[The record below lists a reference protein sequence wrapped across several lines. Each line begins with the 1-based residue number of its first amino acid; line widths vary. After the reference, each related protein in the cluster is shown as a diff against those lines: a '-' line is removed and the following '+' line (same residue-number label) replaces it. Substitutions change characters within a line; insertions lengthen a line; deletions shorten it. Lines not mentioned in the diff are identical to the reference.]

1 MPSCACS
8 SPDPAA
14 LRLAP
19 ARRLGMVAALLLL
32 AGTSLSNAT
41 DGAHWKSADYLVEA
55 FVEIALGS
63 EYEVRRRQVRKWT
76 TPIRH
81 ALVHQT
87 GDSALHERLVR
98 THFEH
103 LATLTGLDILPATS
117 REAANLL
124 VILSSESRLKDDLQ
138 RHFGWNSAAQRERFH
153 REAVCL
159 GVLSTSRRSGRITRA
174 VVIIPVDRARARGK
188 LPACVVEEL
197 TQVLGLPNDS
207 EKVFPSV
214 FNDRSID
221 DFLTGLDVL
230 LLKMLYDPRIK
241 PGMDETT
248 VRPLLREISAELV
261 RDGGP
266 ERAEAIAATG
276 GLAASS
282 P

>member
-1 MPSCACS
+1 MPSCACW
-8 SPDPAA
+8 SP
-14 LRLAP
+14 
-19 ARRLGMVAALLLL
+19 
-32 AGTSLSNAT
+32 
-41 DGAHWKSADYLVEA
+41 E
-55 FVEIALGS
+55 
-63 EYEVRRRQVRKWT
+63 
-76 TPIRH
+76 
-81 ALVHQT
+81 
-87 GDSALHERLVR
+87 
-98 THFEH
+98 
-103 LATLTGLDILPATS
+103 
-117 REAANLL
+117 
-124 VILSSESRLKDDLQ
+124 
-138 RHFGWNSAAQRERFH
+138 QRERFH

-241 PGMDETT
+241 PGMDLATT
-248 VRPLLREISAELV
+248 RPLAQQIATELIRAGGIVQAEQ
-261 RDGGP
+261 
-266 ERAEAIAATG
+266 AARG
-276 GLAASS
+276 GLSALS

>member
-14 LRLAP
+14 LRQAP

-32 AGTSLSNAT
+32 AGTSLSNAS

-87 GDSALHERLVR
+87 GDAALHERLVR

-159 GVLSTSRRSGRITRA
+159 GVLLTSRRSGRITRA

-197 TQVLGLPNDS
+197 TQVLGLPKRFG
-207 EKVFPSV
+207 EGLPFRVQRPF
-214 FNDRSID
+214 DRR
-221 DFLTGLDVL
+221 LPHR
-230 LLKMLYDPRIK
+230 PRRAAAE
-241 PGMDETT
+241 DAL
-248 VRPLLREISAELV
+248 RPAHQTRH
-261 RDGGP
+261 G
-266 ERAEAIAATG
+266 
-276 GLAASS
+276 
-282 P
+282 

>member
-1 MPSCACS
+1 MSSVPIFDFGLLPSTC
-8 SPDPAA
+8 
-14 LRLAP
+14 
-19 ARRLGMVAALLLL
+19 
-32 AGTSLSNAT
+32 
-41 DGAHWKSADYLVEA
+41 
-55 FVEIALGS
+55 
-63 EYEVRRRQVRKWT
+63 
-76 TPIRH
+76 
-81 ALVHQT
+81 
-87 GDSALHERLVR
+87 
-98 THFEH
+98 
-103 LATLTGLDILPATS
+103 
-117 REAANLL
+117 
-124 VILSSESRLKDDLQ
+124 
-138 RHFGWNSAAQRERFH
+138 SAAARM
-153 REAVCL
+153 
-159 GVLSTSRRSGRITRA
+159 